1 MSNYSIVYRLEKK
14 FKNELVHWMFIFTCA
29 FGVIDLCFFI
39 SYQISGII
47 ADRTLRYF
55 LLRVLLPFAL
65 NLLISIFSD
74 RCNKSISLS
83 LAASNLR
90 LSFSIVSMAGIMA
103 CVHNYFEAL
112 WCGPAI
118 TLVIVSAFV
127 NQGIL
132 HKMFLYC
139 FPLETLAFL
148 ISIGEHPEE
157 LSFRL
162 QSLLVAFMVTIFAY
176 GLIRLVQ
183 KYYLKILEATKDL
196 AEEKLQA
203 EHNYHYDYLTGVYS
217 RAHFME
223 SADRMLTK
231 SLKARHIGV
240 AMMDI
245 DDFKKIND
253 TYGHEYGD
261 LVLKNL
267 GDLLQNSIHGYGI
280 AGRYGGEEFTIL
292 LLDQPSVVYDQ
303 LLEKIRTDFENIHYS
318 FTDQKITLSIGLVE
332 GNNTTSMEDM
342 ISAAD
347 EALYRAKKE
356 GKNRVD
362 R

>member
-1 MSNYSIVYRLEKK
+1 
-14 FKNELVHWMFIFTCA
+14 
-29 FGVIDLCFFI
+29 
-39 SYQISGII
+39 
-47 ADRTLRYF
+47 
-55 LLRVLLPFAL
+55 
-65 NLLISIFSD
+65 
-74 RCNKSISLS
+74 
-83 LAASNLR
+83 
-90 LSFSIVSMAGIMA
+90 
-103 CVHNYFEAL
+103 
-112 WCGPAI
+112 
-118 TLVIVSAFV
+118 
-127 NQGIL
+127 
-132 HKMFLYC
+132 
-139 FPLETLAFL
+139 
-148 ISIGEHPEE
+148 
-157 LSFRL
+157 
-162 QSLLVAFMVTIFAY
+162 
-176 GLIRLVQ
+176 
-183 KYYLKILEATKDL
+183 
-196 AEEKLQA
+196 
-203 EHNYHYDYLTGVYS
+203 
-217 RAHFME
+217 
-223 SADRMLTK
+223 
-231 SLKARHIGV
+231 
-240 AMMDI
+240 MDI

>member
-1 MSNYSIVYRLEKK
+1 
-14 FKNELVHWMFIFTCA
+14 
-29 FGVIDLCFFI
+29 
-39 SYQISGII
+39 
-47 ADRTLRYF
+47 
-55 LLRVLLPFAL
+55 
-65 NLLISIFSD
+65 
-74 RCNKSISLS
+74 
-83 LAASNLR
+83 
-90 LSFSIVSMAGIMA
+90 MA
-103 CVHNYFEAL
+103 CVHNYFEVL

-127 NQGIL
+127 NQDIL
-132 HKMFLYC
+132 RKMFLYC
-139 FPLETLAFL
+139 FSLEALAFL

-162 QSLLVAFMVTIFAY
+162 QNLIVAFMVTIFAY
-176 GLIRLVQ
+176 GLIKLVQ

-203 EHNYHYDYLTGVYS
+203 EHNFHYDYLTGVYS

-223 SADRMLTK
+223 SAERMLAK
-231 SLKARHIGV
+231 SPKARHIGV

-261 LVLKNL
+261 IVLKDL
-267 GDLLQNSIHGYGI
+267 GDLLQNTIHGYGI
-280 AGRYGGEEFTIL
+280 TGRYGGEEFTIL
-292 LLDQPSVVYDQ
+292 LLDQPSAVYDQ
-303 LLEKIRTDFENIHYS
+303 LLEKIRADFENIHYS

-332 GNNTTSMEDM
+332 SSNTATLEDM
-342 ISAAD
+342 ISSAD
-347 EALYRAKKE
+347 EALYQAKRE
-356 GKNRVD
+356 GKNRVN